1 MKLLLTF
8 LTMALFSFGTSA
20 EYNKKFTAEKCPIRI
35 AIVTARAAPAHK
47 RVIKTLR
54 QQKIRIDE
62 TFFLGGL
69 PKGKFLK
76 GFSADIFFD
85 DLTENCQEA
94 TSHVST
100 GHVPYGI
107 NNSK

>member
-1 MKLLLTF
+1 MNPGPFNGFLKKLNIIQSK
-8 LTMALFSFGTSA
+8 FSVK
-20 EYNKKFTAEKCPIRI
+20 NCPIRI
-35 AIVTARAAPAHK
+35 ALVTARAAPAHK
-47 RVIKTLR
+47 RVINTLI
-54 QQKIRIDE
+54 KENIRIDE

-69 PKGKFLK
+69 PKGKFLE

-85 DLTENCQEA
+85 DLTENCIEA

-107 NNSK
+107 NNPK

>member
-1 MKLLLTF
+1 MEKRRIQCGIIGDAFVGKTTF
-8 LTMALFSFGTSA
+8 AQ
-20 EYNKKFTAEKCPIRI
+20 
-35 AIVTARAAPAHK
+35 
-47 RVIKTLR
+47 TLR
-54 QQKIRIDE
+54 KENIRIDE

-69 PKGKFLK
+69 SKGKFLK

-85 DLTENCQEA
+85 DLTENCIEA

-107 NNSK
+107 NNPK